1 MVFKFNTGINTWF
14 TAPMSSWFN
23 TNFWIN
29 TQYNTQT
36 SNKKKYS
43 NVVTYNARYPW
54 FDEEDYKKLERL
66 AESKWV
72 TGKAKTNLMDE
83 LYQYYYPQVSNS
95 HKLNERQIELNQA
108 TYQNDGQEPWNTNIK
123 LTSISQQAKQKY
135 WISATVPD
143 DQLLE
148 SIVQWTPNWEKL
160 LEDYINNGNPE
171 FLYAAWIQ
179 DRPQQWW
186 VKNLIN
192 KASEND
198 KSWEDKDLQERVE
211 TVTNYTNLIWYWTE
225 KLDEAANSFAD
236 KITVTWEWAVED
248 LKNKIDNMSQKEV
261 EAYRKKYQEMLKD
274 KDWRTA
280 QVEWDNV
287 VERLWNAVKWDLK
300 YDYNE
305 EDFMKWLI
313 DQKSNLWEYMIGA
326 NDVLKWENNPNVIK
340 FFGNIP
346 SSAVKTF
353 TATVRG
359 MTNPY
364 DTLKWL
370 YKIAATEEWHQAIL
384 NRYGSWDAFAKA
396 MNTDPVWVAD
406 DILAVAE
413 LWGNIVSW
421 WLKATWKLTWSE
433 SLTNAGNWVS
443 ANNVGSVNDALA
455 QQSIGKL
462 YGWLDKL
469 ADLSNNSTIQKANK
483 ILQTESSL
491 QKMKDAWKEATQWV
505 VDSIKNS
512 EAWQMIKN
520 YANEVVDKLVWV
532 NEEDRKFIRENKD
545 LVNQYIDGKKN
556 VETVFEEVK
565 NKINDKRLT
574 NTEMWKEYGNI
585 RKNKA
590 KVVDTTWVTNDMK
603 KALKDYWITIDKKTW
618 DLKFNELSKFNPKQQ
633 RALQDAWNDLKT
645 LEKAKKINAGNVLD
659 MRQKMDDKL
668 NWDGKASDLKD
679 ITDVDRTTEKLI
691 KKMRWVIDERAK
703 GSVKW
708 LKELDEKFAPA
719 MAEME
724 KIQKDWLN
732 SDWTLKDTAR
742 SKIRNLTKAGN
753 EERLARLEKVIPW
766 ITNDLK
772 ALDVWLTI
780 DRATKQWVWQYA
792 KQIITAWAWAS
803 LFNPLAWWTAIAIWI
818 LSNPKN
824 YVKLIE
830 AYPDIADKFWDI
842 AEKLQAWWE
851 LLPSDMNRLQA
862 LATRL
867 WE

>member
-1 MVFKFNTGINTWF
+1 MAFWQNLQFWVKNPINTWF
-14 TAPMSSWFN
+14 NA
-23 TNFWIN
+23 NFWFSLPK
-29 TQYNTQT
+29 TTT
-36 SNKKKYS
+36 KSNDY
-43 NVVTYNARYPW
+43 TYDSRYPW
-54 FDEEDYKKLERL
+54 FDEDDYKKLERL
-66 AESKWV
+66 ANEKWV
-72 TGKAKTNLMDE
+72 TGKEKTQLMDQ
-83 LYQYYYPQVSNS
+83 LYQYYYPQVANS
-95 HKLNERQIELNQA
+95 HKLDERQVELNRM
-108 TYQNDGQEPWNTNIK
+108 TYDNDGKEPWNMSIK
-123 LTSISQQAKQKY
+123 LSWLAQSAKQKY
-135 WISATVPD
+135 NIDASVND
-143 DQLLE
+143 NELLW
-148 SIVQWTPNWEKL
+148 SIVDATPNWQKL
-160 LEDYINNGNPE
+160 LEDYVNNGNPE
-171 FLYAAWIQ
+171 FLYAAWIE

-192 KASEND
+192 KASENE
-198 KSWEDKDLQERVE
+198 KSWGDKDLQERVE

-326 NDVLKWENNPNVIK
+326 NDVLKWEHNPNVIK

-384 NRYGSWDAFAKA
+384 NRYGSWDAFAEA

-443 ANNVGSVNDALA
+443 ANNFGSANDALA

-483 ILQTESSL
+483 ILQTESNL
-491 QKMKDAWKEATQWV
+491 QKMTDAWKQATKEV
-505 VDSIKNS
+505 TDSIKNS
-512 EAWQMIKN
+512 AVWQAIKN
-520 YANEVVDKLVWV
+520 YVNEWIDKIVWV
-532 NEEDRKFIRENKD
+532 SEEDRKFIRENKD
-545 LVNQYIDGKKN
+545 LVNQYIDGKKS
-556 VETVFEEVK
+556 VEDVFDQVK
-565 NKINDKRLT
+565 TKIDDKRLA
-574 NTEMWKEYGNI
+574 NTEMWKEYETL
-585 RKNKA
+585 RKNKS
-590 KVVDTTWVTNDMK
+590 KVVNTEWVTADMK
-603 KALKDYWITIDKKTW
+603 KELNKLWITIDKDWNLNFSKKIN
-618 DLKFNELSKFNPKQQ
+618 KFNAPQQ
-633 RALQDAWNDLKT
+633 KALQDAWEVLKDI
-645 LEKAKKINAGNVLD
+645 EWKKKINAGNVLD
-659 MRQKMDDKL
+659 TRQKMDDKL

-679 ITDVDRTTEKLI
+679 ITAVDRSTENLI

-703 GSVKW
+703 TSVKW
-708 LKELDEKFAPA
+708 LKELDTKFWDA
-719 MAEME
+719 MTEMQQI
-724 KIQKDWLN
+724 KKDWLN
-732 SDWTLKDTAR
+732 PDWSFKDTAR
-742 SKIRNLTKAGN
+742 SKLRNLTKAGN
-753 EERLARLEKVIPW
+753 EEKLARLEKVIPW
-766 ITNDLK
+766 ITKDLQ

-792 KQIITAWAWAS
+792 KNIWLWSTLAFAASWNIPAALVSAWVG
-803 LFNPLAWWTAIAIWI
+803 I
-818 LSNPKN
+818 LSTPKN
-824 YVKLIE
+824 FVRLIE
-830 AYPDIADKFWDI
+830 SYPDIV
-842 AEKLQAWWE
+842 EKLQAWWE

-867 WE
+867 SE

>member
-1 MVFKFNTGINTWF
+1 MAFWQNLQFWVKNPINTWF
-14 TAPMSSWFN
+14 NA
-23 TNFWIN
+23 NFWFSLPK
-29 TQYNTQT
+29 TTT
-36 SNKKKYS
+36 KSNDY
-43 NVVTYNARYPW
+43 TYDSRYPW
-54 FDEEDYKKLERL
+54 FDEDDYKKLERL
-66 AESKWV
+66 ANEKWV
-72 TGKAKTNLMDE
+72 TGKEKTQLMDQ
-83 LYQYYYPQVSNS
+83 LYQYYYPQVANS
-95 HKLNERQIELNQA
+95 HKLDERQVELNRM
-108 TYQNDGQEPWNTNIK
+108 TYDNDGKEPWNMSIK
-123 LTSISQQAKQKY
+123 LSWLAQSAKQKY
-135 WISATVPD
+135 NIDASVND
-143 DQLLE
+143 NELLW
-148 SIVQWTPNWEKL
+148 SIVDATPNWQKL

-171 FLYAAWIQ
+171 FLYAAWIE

-198 KSWEDKDLQERVE
+198 KSWGDKDLQERAE
-211 TVTNYTNLIWYWTE
+211 TVTNYINLIWYWTE

-326 NDVLKWENNPNVIK
+326 NDVLKWEHNPNVIK

-384 NRYGSWDAFAKA
+384 NRYGSWDAFAEA

-483 ILQTESSL
+483 ILQTESNL
-491 QKMKDAWKEATQWV
+491 QKMTDAWKQATKEV
-505 VDSIKNS
+505 TDSIKNS
-512 EAWQMIKN
+512 AVWQAIKN
-520 YANEVVDKLVWV
+520 YVNEWIDKLVWV
-532 NEEDRKFIRENKD
+532 SEEDRKFIRENKD
-545 LVNQYIDGKKN
+545 LVNQYIDGKKS
-556 VETVFEEVK
+556 VEDVFDQVK
-565 NKINDKRLT
+565 TKIDDKRLA
-574 NTEMWKEYGNI
+574 NTEMWKEYETL

-590 KVVDTTWVTNDMK
+590 KVVNTEWVTADMK
-603 KALKDYWITIDKKTW
+603 KELNKLWITIDKDWNLNFSKKIN
-618 DLKFNELSKFNPKQQ
+618 KFNAPQQ
-633 RALQDAWNDLKT
+633 KALQDAWEVLKDI
-645 LEKAKKINAGNVLD
+645 EWKKKINAGNVLD
-659 MRQKMDDKL
+659 TRQKMDDKL

-679 ITDVDRTTEKLI
+679 ITAVDRSTENLI

-703 GSVKW
+703 TSVKW
-708 LKELDEKFAPA
+708 LKELDTKFWDA
-719 MAEME
+719 MSEMQQI
-724 KIQKDWLN
+724 KKDWLN
-732 SDWTLKDTAR
+732 PDWSFKDTAR
-742 SKIRNLTKAGN
+742 SKLRNLTKAWN
-753 EERLARLEKVIPW
+753 EEKLARLEKVIPW
-766 ITNDLK
+766 ITKDLQ

-792 KQIITAWAWAS
+792 KNIWLWSTLAFAASWNIPAALVSAWVG
-803 LFNPLAWWTAIAIWI
+803 I
-818 LSNPKN
+818 LSTPKN
-824 YVKLIE
+824 FVRLIE
-830 AYPDIADKFWDI
+830 AYPDIV
-842 AEKLQAWWE
+842 EKLQAWWE

-867 WE
+867 SE